1 MEPDSTFE
9 GCDFFPTKGTITSN
23 EGGNHMDLIKIGKYI
38 AGKRKELGMTQKQLA
53 EKLGM
58 SDKSVSKWER
68 GVCLPDVS
76 VNSDLCLILG
86 ISINEFLAGEDIAQ
100 ENIER
105 KSEENIIGVATDSK
119 HKQRRLKAVICA
131 LLIISILA
139 VSVIGAALYRANK
152 PMNFIAPGSVCRAEM
167 QTGKLLAGSDGANVY
182 KFTTTDEYTLLN
194 IYISEYQ
201 AGELVNKERM
211 GIGFEGIGS
220 PKNGEI
226 IIVPDYE
233 HAVIKLVIST
243 DEGSKF
249 STELPIMEGVED
261 KEYYGRSQ
269 SRIEGETKI
278 LYDIEQPLVGMIYDN
293 DEMYVIDLYDLL
305 SGETDSLSKNDYM
318 YLFSYEFCKE

>member
-1 MEPDSTFE
+1 
-9 GCDFFPTKGTITSN
+9 
-23 EGGNHMDLIKIGKYI
+23 MDLIKIGKYI

-76 VNSDLCLILG
+76 VYSDLCLILG

-100 ENIER
+100 ENIEK

-119 HKQRRLKAVICA
+119 HKQKRLKTIICA
-131 LLIISILA
+131 LLIIAVLA
-139 VSVIGAALYRANK
+139 ISVISTALYRAYK
-152 PMNFIAPGSVCRAEM
+152 PMNFIAPVSDDSVEM
-167 QTGKLLAGSDGANVY
+167 QTVRLLAGPDGAHVY
-182 KFTTTDEYTLLN
+182 KFTTTDEYTRLN

-201 AGELVNKERM
+201 AGELVNKDCM
-211 GIGFEGIGS
+211 GLGFEGLGS

-249 STELPIMEGVED
+249 STELPIMEGVEGR
-261 KEYYGRSQ
+261 EYYGRSS
-269 SRIEGETKI
+269 SRIEGETNI
-278 LYDIEQPLVGMIYDN
+278 LYDSEQPLVGMIYDN
-293 DEMYVIDLYDLL
+293 DEMYVIDLYDML
-305 SGETDSLSKNDYM
+305 SGETDSISKNDYM